1 MEFHPSQRPATGRSG
16 SHSRARVRLG
26 IPAGAAPVLILLSLL
41 ATLGAPPGEAARP
54 VSVKA
59 VRFWSLGDVTRIAV
73 ETSGEFRFKY
83 NRLSNPP
90 RLYFDI
96 LNARQRV
103 SPETV
108 HTILV
113 GDDLIKQIRVSQNR
127 RSVARVVLDLKTEVD
142 VSASQLVNP
151 DRLIIEVRRKGSR
164 ASLED
169 KLTLARPAKPQAK
182 QTAKRA
188 KPAKSKKPSGK
199 RATTAAEKQA
209 APKVIEKPLAAPP
222 PAETIAKAPRSAPSK
237 TKSPVEAARSRNGS
251 TSAAPPGRQTKIEK
265 PPARTAAR
273 RAPAATEAKRH
284 ASSNPPEPAKDSDA
298 RRQQKTLAASAK
310 PPAESPAAKKDEDDF
325 LIATPARRNRG
336 GGHSLTRVLGL
347 KLGRIV
353 IDPGHGG
360 RDTGTIGPTGLR
372 EKDVTLDV
380 SKRLATLLRE
390 RLGAEVVLTR
400 TSDKTLSLER
410 RTEIANKALADL
422 FISVHVNSSR
432 YRGVNGVETFYL
444 NLTRSRADLEV
455 AARENAGSNKSIH
468 ELTSLIQKIALDD
481 KLQESRDLA
490 ANVQTAVYKMHRKLN
505 PRARNRGV
513 KKAPFVV
520 LIGAKM
526 PSILVEV
533 GFISNPR
540 EEKQLKSE
548 KYRQQ
553 LAEALYDGIAAYAN
567 SLSHFQVAR
576 STGPSG
582 EEE

>member
-1 MEFHPSQRPATGRSG
+1 M
-16 SHSRARVRLG
+16 RLRWA
-26 IPAGAAPVLILLSLL
+26 AGAAPAFILVSLL
-41 ATLGAPPGEAARP
+41 LTAGAPPGEARRP

-59 VRFWSLGDVTRIAV
+59 VRHWSLGDVTRIAV
-73 ETSGEFRFKY
+73 EISGEFQYKF
-83 NRLSNPP
+83 NRLPNPP
-90 RLYFDI
+90 RVYFDI

-108 HTILV
+108 HAIPV
-113 GDDLIKQIRVSQNR
+113 GDELIEKIRVSQNR
-127 RSVARVVLDLKTEVD
+127 RWVARVVLDLKTDVE

-151 DRLIIEVRRKGSR
+151 HRLIIEVRRKKPKGS
-164 ASLED
+164 LD
-169 KLTLARPAKPQAK
+169 GKLTLAAPGKPSAKQAKKEEVKRPAPA
-182 QTAKRA
+182 A
-188 KPAKSKKPSGK
+188 KP
-199 RATTAAEKQA
+199 KQA
-209 APKVIEKPLAAPP
+209 AAKTASVTNATKSPAKTSAAKKPPAKTAAAKPPVKTAAARQTAPKVTEKPLAPPPKAPP
-222 PAETIAKAPRSAPSK
+222 AKKVAK
-237 TKSPVEAARSRNGS
+237 L
-251 TSAAPPGRQTKIEK
+251 EK
-265 PPARTAAR
+265 Q
-273 RAPAATEAKRH
+273 PAATEA
-284 ASSNPPEPAKDSDA
+284 ADA
-298 RRQQKTLAASAK
+298 
-310 PPAESPAAKKDEDDF
+310 DEKEDGEV
-325 LIATPARRNRG
+325 LIAKPARRNST

-380 SKRLATLLRE
+380 SKRLAALLRE

-400 TSDKTLSLER
+400 TTDKSLSLER

-422 FISVHVNSSR
+422 FVSVHVNSSR
-432 YRGVNGVETFYL
+432 YRSVNGVETFYL

-490 ANVQTAVYKMHRKLN
+490 ANVQTAVYKMHRRLN
-505 PRARNRGV
+505 RRARNRGV

-533 GFISNPR
+533 GFISNPH
-540 EEKQLKSE
+540 EEKLLKTE

-553 LAEALYDGIAAYAN
+553 LAEALYEGIAAYAN

-576 STGPSG
+576 STAPMD

>member
-1 MEFHPSQRPATGRSG
+1 MEFHPSQRPAGGRSG
-16 SHSRARVRLG
+16 FQPGARVRLG
-26 IPAGAAPVLILLSLL
+26 VPTGAAPALILFSLL
-41 ATLGAPPGEAARP
+41 ATLGAQPGSAARP

-59 VRFWSLGDVTRIAV
+59 VRHWSLGDVTRIAV
-73 ETSGEFRFKY
+73 ETTGEFRYKF
-83 NRLSNPP
+83 NRLPNPP
-90 RLYFDI
+90 RVYFDI
-96 LNARQRV
+96 LNARQRI

-108 HTILV
+108 HTITV
-113 GDDLIKQIRVSQNR
+113 GDELIEKIRVSQNR
-127 RSVARVVLDLKTEVD
+127 RWVARVVLDLKTDVE

-151 DRLIIEVRRKGSR
+151 HRLIIEVRRKKPKGS
-164 ASLED
+164 LD
-169 KLTLARPAKPQAK
+169 GKLTLAVPGKPVPKQATKEAKRPVRAPEPKPAAAKTAPATKPPPVKTAAAKRTQAKTAPAKKPPAK
-182 QTAKRA
+182 IAAAKR
-188 KPAKSKKPSGK
+188 
-199 RATTAAEKQA
+199 T
-209 APKVIEKPLAAPP
+209 APKVVEKPLAPP
-222 PAETIAKAPRSAPSK
+222 PK
-237 TKSPVEAARSRNGS
+237 T
-251 TSAAPPGRQTKIEK
+251 
-265 PPARTAAR
+265 PPARETAKLEKR
-273 RAPAATEAKRH
+273 PAAEA
-284 ASSNPPEPAKDSDA
+284 AEAEETGSSE
-298 RRQQKTLAASAK
+298 
-310 PPAESPAAKKDEDDF
+310 EDDGEF
-325 LIATPARRNRG
+325 LIAKPARRNST

-380 SKRLATLLRE
+380 SKRLARLLEE
-390 RLGAEVVLTR
+390 RLGAEVILTR
-400 TSDKTLSLER
+400 TTDKSLSLER

-422 FISVHVNSSR
+422 FVSVHVNSSR
-432 YRGVNGVETFYL
+432 YRSVNGVETFYL

-490 ANVQTAVYKMHRKLN
+490 ANVQTAVYKLHRKLN

-540 EEKQLKSE
+540 EEKLLKTE
-548 KYRQQ
+548 KYRHQ
-553 LAEALYDGIAAYAN
+553 LAEALYDGIAAYAD

-576 STGPSG
+576 STGPAS
-582 EEE
+582 EDE